1 MSTKDSKTE
10 QACTTHDVSTSF
22 STDIIQKKIC
32 EMEVLR
38 FNLPCENVKYLFSDW
53 EMDVLSMNKNGY
65 LTEYEV
71 KVSRSDFK
79 ADAKKKKW
87 QFYEKKIETLIPNY
101 FYYVCEEG
109 LISKGEIPSFAGLFY
124 ATNNGLILIK
134 KAPILHRKKHN
145 KEKVLTK
152 FNRIM
157 SERMYLGSCRMTYE
171 NNKRKSS

>member
-79 ADAKKKKW
+79 ADAKKRS
-87 QFYEKKIETLIPNY
+87 
-101 FYYVCEEG
+101 G
-109 LISKGEIPSFAGLFY
+109 SFM
-124 ATNNGLILIK
+124 
-134 KAPILHRKKHN
+134 RKRLKH
-145 KEKVLTK
+145 
-152 FNRIM
+152 
-157 SERMYLGSCRMTYE
+157 
-171 NNKRKSS
+171 